1 LRRASSVGFTLDDH
15 DYGPRNNAWK
25 ETVEPWAIRLW
36 NRMHADWSEIGYFD
50 FRFADLHC
58 LTLDNRRYADRPS
71 SEPDANISR
80 LGAEQFGWMETIL
93 NGSDAEIFLLFSAG
107 IFASRRGTNDC
118 YLFGWRRE
126 YDRAMSL
133 FHDVQLGGKRV
144 VIVSGDAH
152 GLRVHHHPDPA
163 QRPEA
168 AGFSVV
174 EFVCSGLEARTWSPA
189 VSGDPTL
196 DATRHVMGTSG
207 LGLVVVDPPGVPDR
221 TVTLRAIAAR
231 PAEGPDLFNPLVL
244 PFHPEPS
251 LDAPLRAPA
260 PRPRLRTV
268 PQE

>member
-1 LRRASSVGFTLDDH
+1 
-15 DYGPRNNAWK
+15 
-25 ETVEPWAIRLW
+25 
-36 NRMHADWSEIGYFD
+36 MHADWSEIGYFD
-50 FRFADLHC
+50 WFADLHC

-152 GLRVHHHPDPA
+152 GLESIIIQIPLSGRKQPA
-163 QRPEA
+163 SPSWSSSARGSRRERGRPPSRA
-168 AGFSVV
+168 IRPSMQLA
-174 EFVCSGLEARTWSPA
+174 
-189 VSGDPTL
+189 
-196 DATRHVMGTSG
+196 HVMGTSG
-207 LGLVVVDPPGVPDR
+207 LGLVVS
-221 TVTLRAIAAR
+221 IR
-231 PAEGPDLFNPLVL
+231 PAFPTG
-244 PFHPEPS
+244 
-251 LDAPLRAPA
+251 
-260 PRPRLRTV
+260 
-268 PQE
+268 Q